1 VEVTSMQVKVSYLT
15 DDEIAYYAGQE
26 LKKISDAEYA
36 SLLGLFFA
44 GEEPNRE
51 EYGVS
56 QELHDEIVAGRKVA

>member
-1 VEVTSMQVKVSYLT
+1 MQVKVSYLT

-44 GEEPNRE
+44 GMVEEPNRE